1 MTDMERKAVVKISR
15 DLCLSCA
22 HNPSIEECH
31 LIWLANGCKEP
42 FLYCK
47 SVSARTSYDRLTGKC
62 TCTSYQK
69 KGTTS
74 VDAGKE
80 DKNEQRKTRDD

>member
-22 HNPSIEECH
+22 NNPSIEEYH
-31 LIWLANGCKEP
+31 LIRSANECKEP

-47 SVSARTSYDRLTGKC
+47 AVSARTSYDRLTGKC

-74 VDAGKE
+74 VDTGKE
-80 DKNEQRKTRDD
+80 RINEQ

>member
-1 MTDMERKAVVKISR
+1 MNELERLAVIKISR
-15 DLCLSCA
+15 DLCLSCV
-22 HNPSIEECH
+22 HNPSIEEYP
-31 LIWLANGCKEP
+31 LIKLANGNKEP

-47 SVSARTSYDRLTGKC
+47 AISARTSYNRLTGKC

-80 DKNEQRKTRDD
+80 RVNEQ

>member
-1 MTDMERKAVVKISR
+1 MTNIERNAVIKISR

-22 HNPSIEECH
+22 NNPSIEEYP
-31 LIWLANGCKEP
+31 LIKLANGGKEP

-47 SVSARTSYDRLTGKC
+47 AVSARTSYDSLTGKC

-69 KGTTS
+69 KGTS
-74 VDAGKE
+74 CVDAGKE
-80 DKNEQRKTRDD
+80 RINEK

>member
-1 MTDMERKAVVKISR
+1 MTNIERSAVIKISR
-15 DLCLSCA
+15 DLSLSCA

-31 LIWLANGCKEP
+31 LIRLANGGKEP

-47 SVSARTSYDRLTGKC
+47 AVSARTSYDSLTGKC

-69 KGTTS
+69 KGTTC

-80 DKNEQRKTRDD
+80 DENE

>member
-1 MTDMERKAVVKISR
+1 MTNIERNAVVKISR

-22 HNPSIEECH
+22 YNASIEECH
-31 LIWLANGCKEP
+31 LIRLANGGKEP

-47 SVSARTSYDRLTGKC
+47 SVSARTSYDSLTGKC

-80 DKNEQRKTRDD
+80 DENE

>member
-1 MTDMERKAVVKISR
+1 MTNIERNAVIKISR

-22 HNPSIEECH
+22 HNPSIEEYH
-31 LIWLANGCKEP
+31 LIRLANGGKEP

-47 SVSARTSYDRLTGKC
+47 AVSARTYYDSLTGKC

-69 KGTTS
+69 KGTTC

-80 DKNEQRKTRDD
+80 EENE